1 MFHVEKV
8 KAADLL
14 NIAELEQEMFSDPW
28 SRKGL
33 EETFR
38 QPHAEIFGI
47 WKEDVL
53 AGYVILYYI
62 MDEGEIARI
71 AVKDCFR
78 RQGAACRMLH
88 TVEEFC
94 RESGVGRLL
103 LEVRENN
110 IAAVSFYKKY
120 GFKQDGIRKKFY
132 VNPSEDAILMSYRI
146 MI

>member
-1 MFHVEKV
+1 MFRVERV
-8 KAADLL
+8 KEDDLFEIAA
-14 NIAELEQEMFSDPW
+14 LEQEVFSDPW
-28 SRKGL
+28 SRGGL

-38 QPHAEIFGI
+38 QPHAAIFGV

-78 RQGAACRMLH
+78 RQGAAGEMLLRI
-88 TVEEFC
+88 EEFC
-94 RESGVGRLL
+94 RESGVGKLL

-110 IAAVSFYKKY
+110 TAAVSFYKKY
-120 GFKQDGIRKKFY
+120 GFRQDGIRKKFY